1 MVTVPWEPIA
11 RQPEPGRSFGRPPRF
26 MRAHLYPLLP
36 QQAWLQGSVL
46 IVQRAQKTSQFDLGL
61 QEHSQCDLA
70 TAALIK
76 IRTIKPLLSGFGW
89 GFEVLHAC
97 ETAGSAPTRLVITG
111 PDWFLLTGDEYRR
124 LAQILSSRADT
135 DRKIDKVI
143 WRLQGYGAA
152 EDFHSKP
159 PDWSFRT
166 DPSGT
171 RKRGT
176 P

>member
-11 RQPEPGRSFGRPPRF
+11 RQPEPGRVFGRPPRF
-26 MRAHLYPLLP
+26 MRAHLYSLLP

-46 IVQRAQKTSQFDLGL
+46 IVQRIREASQNDLGL
-61 QEHSQCDLA
+61 DEASQCDLA

-76 IRTIKPLLSGFGW
+76 IRYIKPLLSGFGW
-89 GFEVLHAC
+89 GFEVLYAR
-97 ETAGSAPTRLVITG
+97 ETADSAPTRLVLAG
-111 PDWFLLTGDEYRR
+111 PGWFLLTGDEYRR
-124 LAQILSSRADT
+124 LAQILSSRPEA

-143 WRLQGYGAA
+143 RRLRDYGVA
-152 EDFHSKP
+152 EDFRSQP

-166 DPSGT
+166 DPGGT
-171 RKRGT
+171 RR

>member
-11 RQPEPGRSFGRPPRF
+11 RQPEPGRVFGRPPRF

-46 IVQRAQKTSQFDLGL
+46 IVQRTREASQSDLDIE
-61 QEHSQCDLA
+61 EHRQCDLA

-76 IRTIKPLLSGFGW
+76 IRTIKPMLSGFGW
-89 GFEVLHAC
+89 GFEVLYAR
-97 ETAGSAPTRLVITG
+97 ETADSAPTRLVIAG

-124 LAQILSSRADT
+124 LAQILSSRPET
-135 DRKIDKVI
+135 DKKIGKVI
-143 WRLQGYGAA
+143 RHLRDYGAA
-152 EDFHSKP
+152 EDFRSQP

-166 DPSGT
+166 DSGGS
-171 RKRGT
+171 RR